1 MTAPRQ
7 GGGDAA
13 ARTGEPAPTGA
24 LVPPHR
30 RRVSLLGDR
39 DFLVIWSVGAI
50 SSTIRWL
57 EMLAIGVF
65 VFEVTGSPL
74 QVALMSIL
82 RMAPLA
88 LFGAIAGA
96 VSERVSRR
104 TLLLVGLVVM
114 SGVAGVLAALVW
126 TQHVRLWHVG
136 VGAVLSGMFWVLD
149 FPVRRTVLGDIAGPM
164 RLGAA
169 MSLDT
174 VTNNGTR
181 VLGPM
186 LGGLLLEVLGLAGVY
201 LLGAGLYLAA
211 TMLMLRLRVPAHGL
225 GGAVV
230 GVARSIADGL
240 RHLRSQRVLAGVLVV
255 TVIFNLWGF
264 PFVAMIPVIGKDEL
278 GLSPLPVGLL
288 MSAEGAGALLGALLI
303 AAFGQMRHYRR
314 LYTLGTA
321 LYLCMALAFSQSP
334 WPVTSALLLLAVG
347 LGTAAF
353 AAMQSTLI
361 LLCTPAGLRGR
372 MMGVL
377 SVCIGTAPLGFAHI
391 GMLADIFGAPTAVAI
406 SAAEGLLALLVT
418 CWLWPELTAAQ
429 PLPE

>member
-1 MTAPRQ
+1 MAPPQ
-7 GGGDAA
+7 GGRDAPA
-13 ARTGEPAPTGA
+13 CAGEPAPTTVLA
-24 LVPPHR
+24 PPDR
-30 RRVSLLGDR
+30 RRVSLLRDR

-114 SGVAGVLAALVW
+114 SAVAAVLGALVW
-126 TQHVRLWHVG
+126 TQQLRLWHIG

-181 VLGPM
+181 MLGPM

-201 LLGAGLYLAA
+201 WLGAGLYLMA
-211 TMLMLRLRVPAHGL
+211 TILMLRLRVPAHGL

-230 GVARSIADGL
+230 GVAKSIADGL

-288 MSAEGAGALLGALLI
+288 MSAEGAGALLGALLL

-321 LYLCMALAFSQSP
+321 LYLSMALAFSQSP
-334 WPVTSALLLLAVG
+334 WPVASALILLAVG

-361 LLCTPAGLRGR
+361 LLCTPPGLRGR

-391 GMLADIFGAPTAVAI
+391 GMLADAFGAPTAVAI
-406 SAAEGLLALLVT
+406 SATEGLLALLVT

-429 PLPE
+429 TLPE